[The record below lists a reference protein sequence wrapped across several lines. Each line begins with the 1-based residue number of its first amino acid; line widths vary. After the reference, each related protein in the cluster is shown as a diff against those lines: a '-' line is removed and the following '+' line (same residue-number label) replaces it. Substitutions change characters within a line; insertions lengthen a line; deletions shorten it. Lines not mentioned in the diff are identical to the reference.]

1 MTKRVRSILTKAQ
14 PIPSR
19 GSRQDG
25 FTLVEFMVA
34 VGLLGV
40 LMLGIGSSFGF
51 QQETYVVVDQVAEAK
66 QNVRVV
72 ADLLERELRN
82 SGYMVP
88 NTGSACGVD
97 DDDGP
102 DALYVSDYSRIV
114 AMSVLPPAL
123 LTRPLGATVVGAPA
137 AGVAAGSQ
145 TLTVDTMDLDGTGG
159 TDFAV
164 GAGLILADRN
174 GASTSVA
181 CGTVT
186 AVNVVGGGGTVQ
198 VDLENATGALPDGAE
213 LVAVPAIVY
222 EVVGASLRRNGVV
235 IVDQVEDL
243 QIAWFFDLDGDQ
255 LVDPGEYIAD
265 GQGVAD
271 AYEPTTLDSS
281 LLREVRINVVI
292 RTRDEDPNETWQ
304 GGIGQ
309 VTENRDPDSVAPM
322 DGARRRV
329 HSATV
334 RLRNNLT

>member
-1 MTKRVRSILTKAQ
+1 MTT
-14 PIPSR
+14 PSFR
-19 GSRQDG
+19 RPQERG
-25 FTLVEFMVA
+25 FTIVEFMVA

-72 ADLLERELRN
+72 ADLMERELRN

-97 DDDGP
+97 SAAGP
-102 DALYVSDYSRIV
+102 DTLYVSDYSKIA
-114 AMSVLPPAL
+114 AMSVLPPEL
-123 LTRPLGATVVGAPA
+123 LTKPLGAVIAAVPA
-137 AGVAAGSQ
+137 AGYAAGGQNLS
-145 TLTVDTMDLDGTGG
+145 VDTMDLDGIGG
-159 TDFAV
+159 TDFEV

-174 GASTSVA
+174 GAATSVA
-181 CGTVT
+181 CGTIT
-186 AVNVVGGGGTVQ
+186 GVNVIGAGGTIQ
-198 VDLENATGALPDGAE
+198 VDLENATGGMPNGAE

-222 EVVGASLRRNGVV
+222 EVVGNQLRRNGVV

-243 QIAWFFDLDGDQ
+243 QLAWFFDLDDDK
-255 LVDPGEYIAD
+255 LVDPGEYKAD
-265 GQGVAD
+265 GEGAGD
-271 AYEPTTLDSS
+271 EYDPTTLDSS
-281 LLREVRINVVI
+281 LLREVRLNVVI

-309 VTENRDPDSVAPM
+309 VTENRAANSVAPM

-329 HSATV
+329 HTATV
-334 RLRNNLT
+334 RVRNNLT